1 MSDLRP
7 ELGDFSS
14 IVCFK
19 AVVTGVEETLGKAAA
34 RVALVSAGRKR
45 GVNLVGSLGLTGKG
59 NDLDTACQMIAA
71 ALGSDGTRLCNVHSI
86 RQEGDVIRVVVSDT
100 VCMAGEADGSDR
112 LCTFTLGAVQGALE
126 ALTGRKL
133 KGNHTA
139 SRWRGAADD
148 VFEFVDRA

>member
-112 LCTFTLGAVQGALE
+112 LCTFTLGAVHGAIEYLLGKQFF
-126 ALTGRKL
+126 AK
-133 KGNHTA
+133 HTE
-139 SRWRGAADD
+139 SVLRGGTHD
-148 VFEFVDRA
+148 VFVFTPR